1 MAAAKKIS
9 VKALV
14 NITHDGK
21 SFKIDENL
29 KINEDEAKELEERGC
44 VEILEKQPKE
54 TNTPG
59 KGQEDPENKGTE
71 DPKDEDKKGGE

>member
-14 NITHDGK
+14 NITHDGE
-21 SFKIDENL
+21 SFKIDEIL
-29 KINEDEAKELEERGC
+29 KVNEDEAKELQEKGC
-44 VEILEKQPKE
+44 IEILKKQPKE
-54 TNTPG
+54 TNTPDDG
-59 KGQEDPENKGTE
+59 KKEE